1 MKSLQPLL
9 PLVLLMGWLGL
20 HGLAPSPL
28 LACDSGGDTP
38 AKAKPK
44 GK

>member
-1 MKSLQPLL
+1 MKSLHHLL
-9 PLVLLMGWLGL
+9 PLFLVVGWLGFY
-20 HGLAPSPL
+20 GLAPTPL

-38 AKAKPK
+38 TKAKPK